1 MHRFVKRYVKIKR
14 NVINSNLKFLKGTW
28 IHLNCEMLDI
38 RESLYKKKKKKSLE
52 FRVLKAEYLSLSVIF
67 FSLKRFLTRC
77 TSL

>member
-38 RESLYKKKKKKSLE
+38 RESLYKKKKKISRVPCFKS
-52 FRVLKAEYLSLSVIF
+52 
-67 FSLKRFLTRC
+67 
-77 TSL
+77 